1 MRGSGPGWRQERWA
15 GKDKEAGGECSEGGS
30 VGGGCSILSWRTE
43 QAMEG
48 PRKAPEGVLL
58 ELSLTEKREWGELQ
72 AEGKL

>member
-1 MRGSGPGWRQERWA
+1 M
-15 GKDKEAGGECSEGGS
+15 
-30 VGGGCSILSWRTE
+30 GGGHSILSWRTE